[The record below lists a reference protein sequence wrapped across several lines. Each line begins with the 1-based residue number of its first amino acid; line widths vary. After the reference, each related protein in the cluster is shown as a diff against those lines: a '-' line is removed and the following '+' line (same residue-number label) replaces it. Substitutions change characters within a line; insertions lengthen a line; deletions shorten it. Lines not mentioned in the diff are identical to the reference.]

1 MSLLCRGP
9 TGSLAG
15 PGVTGNSPVSE
26 SYKTS
31 TSFLQSPK
39 YSRDLKLL
47 PAVLLVFLPG
57 LFLFSCLGAV
67 DTVRLICTF
76 LLVSEVLT
84 GPFFAGP
91 LLSCLDSHPALLSRS
106 GGNRARVARRAAPSE
121 RISARVAPAV
131 ASGATIPG
139 RGRGHVRKGR
149 GGQFRY
155 PVCVPFCYLQRVAA
169 RLDGSRCGVAMTKRA

>member
-1 MSLLCRGP
+1 VGVLPGVTPRRHRRVSLLCRGP

-15 PGVTGNSPVSE
+15 PGATGNSPVSE

-31 TSFLQSPK
+31 TSFLRSPK

-57 LFLFSCLGAV
+57 LFLFSCLGAA
-67 DTVRLICTF
+67 DPFRLICTI

-84 GPFFAGP
+84 GPFLAGP

-131 ASGATIPG
+131 ASGATVPG

-149 GGQFRY
+149 GGQSKDR
-155 PVCVPFCYLQRVAA
+155 VCVP
-169 RLDGSRCGVAMTKRA
+169 S